1 MKIWVMFVNAVIV
14 YVMRHERGGDLVE
27 KGGVGWVVHGLEQRN
42 GVFQSISD
50 DGWALKSSIIN
61 FLVRKVSLIDP
72 LIIALEFP
80 VRRNL

>member
-1 MKIWVMFVNAVIV
+1 
-14 YVMRHERGGDLVE
+14 
-27 KGGVGWVVHGLEQRN
+27 VGWVVHGLEQRN